1 MKIGILETGE
11 APEALR
17 DQGSY
22 PAMFMRLLDGHGFD
36 FATYS
41 VLHMDFPASV
51 RDCDGW
57 LITGSRHGV
66 YEDHAFIAP
75 LEALIRDAMA
85 AGLPVVGIC
94 FGHQIMAQAMG
105 GHVAKFPGGWVA
117 GPTRYDFDEG
127 TLTLNAWHQ
136 DQVLTP
142 PPGARTLASN
152 AGCAHAAL
160 AYGDLGFSVQ
170 AHPEYDDRFIRGLVE
185 HRARGVLP
193 PDLLAR
199 TEAALGQGPRDG
211 ATIGAR
217 IARFFK
223 SAHARHAQLGAG
235 A

>member
-22 PAMFMRLLDGHGFD
+22 PRMFMRLLDGHGFD
-36 FATYS
+36 FATFS
-41 VLHMDFPASV
+41 VLNMQFPSSV
-51 RDCDGW
+51 HDCDGW

-66 YEDHAFIAP
+66 YENHAFIPP
-75 LEALIRDAMA
+75 LERLIREAMA
-85 AGLPVVGIC
+85 EGLPVVGIC

-117 GPTRYDFDEG
+117 GPTRYDFDDA

-142 PPGARTLASN
+142 PPGARVLASN
-152 AGCAHAAL
+152 PGCAYAAL
-160 AYGDLGFSVQ
+160 AYGDTGLSVQ
-170 AHPEYDDRFIRGLVE
+170 AHPEYDDTFIAGLIE
-185 HRARGVLP
+185 HRGRGVLP
-193 PDLLAR
+193 GDLLA
-199 TEAALGQGPRDG
+199 AAKDALGHGPRDG

-217 IARFFK
+217 IARFFT
-223 SAHARHAQLGAG
+223 SAHTRRVAQSAG